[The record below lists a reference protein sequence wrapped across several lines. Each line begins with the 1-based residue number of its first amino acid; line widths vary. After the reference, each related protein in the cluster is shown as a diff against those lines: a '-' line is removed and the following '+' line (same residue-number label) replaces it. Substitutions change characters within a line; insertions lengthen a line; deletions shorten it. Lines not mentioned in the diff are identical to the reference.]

1 MNYARRVRPFSTM
14 VRPLGFRR
22 DRALR
27 LMAPDRCKPRF
38 SGSRRTSSAP
48 DDVGNKLAT
57 GVDIARSFEGLR
69 SDRTASL
76 AFEPAFLKPAALP
89 TSNLSRTIRLIR
101 RENPSTLGS
110 FSPAERKNRV

>member
-1 MNYARRVRPFSTM
+1 
-14 VRPLGFRR
+14 
-22 DRALR
+22 
-27 LMAPDRCKPRF
+27 MAPDRCKPRF
-38 SGSRRTSSAP
+38 SDSRRTSSAP
-48 DDVGNKLAT
+48 DEVELAT
-57 GVDIARSFEGLR
+57 GVEVARSFEGLR

-110 FSPAERKNRV
+110 FSPAERVRIAS